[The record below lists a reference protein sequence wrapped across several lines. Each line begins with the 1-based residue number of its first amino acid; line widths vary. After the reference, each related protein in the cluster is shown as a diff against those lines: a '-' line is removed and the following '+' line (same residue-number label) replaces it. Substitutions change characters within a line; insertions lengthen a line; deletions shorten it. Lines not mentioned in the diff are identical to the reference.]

1 MKVEI
6 HEILKFVRQKAK
18 KSQEE
23 LAFLLQVD
31 VKTIRKWETGK
42 SEPPCSK
49 VIEWFRGVGMNPIPY
64 LLIYAYPNDFKL
76 EEMQDADKIA
86 KLYELITENL
96 TIEDKKALVQIFSGM
111 HGSSPSSVIQLML
124 AHLSNPLLERI
135 YVAEFILEQYRFN
148 HMNDEENY
156 HPNIEMLERAVQAAK
171 EAVEKGDEGYIN
183 TMDDV

>member
-6 HEILKFVRQKAK
+6 HEILKFVRQKSK

-49 VIEWFRGVGMNPIPY
+49 VVEWFRGVGMNPIPY
-64 LLIYAYPNDFKL
+64 LLVYAYPNDFKL

-124 AHLSNPLLERI
+124 AHLSNPLLE
-135 YVAEFILEQYRFN
+135 
-148 HMNDEENY
+148 
-156 HPNIEMLERAVQAAK
+156 
-171 EAVEKGDEGYIN
+171 
-183 TMDDV
+183 

>member
-1 MKVEI
+1 
-6 HEILKFVRQKAK
+6 
-18 KSQEE
+18 
-23 LAFLLQVD
+23 
-31 VKTIRKWETGK
+31 
-42 SEPPCSK
+42 
-49 VIEWFRGVGMNPIPY
+49 
-64 LLIYAYPNDFKL
+64 
-76 EEMQDADKIA
+76 MQDADKIA
-86 KLYELITENL
+86 NLYALITENL

>member
-6 HEILKFVRQKAK
+6 HEILKFVRQKSK

-49 VIEWFRGVGMNPIPY
+49 VVEWFRGVGMNPIPY
-64 LLIYAYPNDFKL
+64 LLVYAYPNDFKL

-86 KLYELITENL
+86 NLYALITENL

-111 HGSSPSSVIQLML
+111 HGSSPSSVIQ
-124 AHLSNPLLERI
+124 PGFPRI
-135 YVAEFILEQYRFN
+135 HTSLTLTIRPETLG
-148 HMNDEENY
+148 
-156 HPNIEMLERAVQAAK
+156 NIEFNCIFTCHLVHS
-171 EAVEKGDEGYIN
+171 V
-183 TMDDV
+183 V

>member
-96 TIEDKKALVQIFSGM
+96 TIEDKKA
-111 HGSSPSSVIQLML
+111 
-124 AHLSNPLLERI
+124 
-135 YVAEFILEQYRFN
+135 
-148 HMNDEENY
+148 
-156 HPNIEMLERAVQAAK
+156 
-171 EAVEKGDEGYIN
+171 
-183 TMDDV
+183 